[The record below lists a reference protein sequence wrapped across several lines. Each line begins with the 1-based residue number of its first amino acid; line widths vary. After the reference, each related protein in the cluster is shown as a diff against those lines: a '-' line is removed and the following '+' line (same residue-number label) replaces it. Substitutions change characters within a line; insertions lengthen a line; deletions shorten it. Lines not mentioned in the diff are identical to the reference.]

1 MVEANFPLI
10 PLNAV
15 LFPGGNLSLH
25 IFEKRYRQL
34 VATCLDR
41 DTAFGVVLIREG
53 REVAG
58 PCVPFGVGTSARVI
72 DSVALPDGR
81 LNITAVGVR
90 RFQIVDY
97 GEGGAYPSGLVEYVG
112 EEVGEVGVVAAA
124 AREASERYA
133 AYLTL
138 ARSSGR
144 TTVPTA
150 AALPDNPVHLS
161 YAIARGLSADLR
173 TRQDLLECATAA
185 ERLHREVELL
195 EGAERRLR
203 QRLGG
208 RGGEADEPEAEAS
221 GG

>member
-15 LFPGGNLSLH
+15 LFPGGTLSLH

-34 VATCLDR
+34 VAACLDR
-41 DTAFGVVLIREG
+41 DNPFGVVLIREG

-58 PCVPFGVGTSARVI
+58 PCVPFSMGTSARVT

-97 GEGGAYPSGLVEYVG
+97 GEGGIYPSGLVEYV
-112 EEVGEVGVVAAA
+112 EEPAGDVGLVVDA
-124 AREASERYA
+124 AREASERYS

-144 TTVPTA
+144 TTFPTA
-150 AALPDNPVHLS
+150 AALPENPVHLS

-173 TRQDLLECATAA
+173 TRQELLECQTAA
-185 ERLHREVELL
+185 DRLRREVEILA
-195 EGAERRLR
+195 GAERRLR
-203 QRLGG
+203 QRLA
-208 RGGEADEPEAEAS
+208 GGEGDGPEAEAS
-221 GG
+221 DG